1 VREWIG
7 QYGDPTGK
15 DIDTVVDWVER
26 IPFTETR
33 NYVMP
38 GDGKLPDLQGATV
51 GKQPRHRERFAFRPA
66 LGE

>member
-1 VREWIG
+1 VDWA

-26 IPFTETR
+26 IPFTENPQLR
-33 NYVMP
+33 DA

-51 GKQPRHRERFAFRPA
+51 GKQLDIEKIGVSAGVRQ
-66 LGE
+66 